1 MVQPRWTSLAELADL
16 LEARARQGRPVRIT
30 ADTARLIAIKLRTA
44 DAKPTR
50 DDVALALCTV
60 KVKCARPCF
69 DCAGKANIVVRAYGQ
84 SFRRDR

>member
-50 DDVALALCTV
+50 DDVALALCVGRVTCV
-60 KVKCARPCF
+60 RPCY
-69 DCAGKANIVVRAYGQ
+69 DCAGKANIVVRVYGQ